1 MRNIWTEV
9 KSILT
14 APLAEKLD
22 PVHLFL
28 IVGLVLIF
36 ISAWLILLRYMEAGI
51 SSIIDEV

>member
-1 MRNIWTEV
+1 
-9 KSILT
+9 
-14 APLAEKLD
+14 
-22 PVHLFL
+22 LFL